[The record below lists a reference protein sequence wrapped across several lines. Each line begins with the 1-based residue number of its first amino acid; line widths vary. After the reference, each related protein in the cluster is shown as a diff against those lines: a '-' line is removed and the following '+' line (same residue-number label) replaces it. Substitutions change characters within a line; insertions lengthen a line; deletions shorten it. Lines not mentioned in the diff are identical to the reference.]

1 MRFNK
6 EQKEGL
12 ARVQDTLAVS
22 AMIGVVLGVTGHSQL
37 TNIEIALLISVSLV
51 LVVTS
56 LFIRK

>member
-6 EQKEGL
+6 EQKEGI

-22 AMIGVVLGVTGHSQL
+22 AIIAVVLGATGHSQL
-37 TNIEIALLISVSLV
+37 TNIEIGLLVLVSLV
-51 LVVTS
+51 LIVTS